1 MRFNQR
7 LMVCVSLSR
16 AFLLNLSSIHM
27 VSTVLSPAIEK
38 SGDPY
43 APVRA
48 LRKVRHDRL
57 KKQLFEMDKDAR
69 LRSGQ
74 RGFQARKALTAFEK
88 IVEESTVKFEQ
99 EDSEIEDS
107 VLREESEAALDLLT
121 ELQGQLEPVSF
132 WSGS

>member
-1 MRFNQR
+1 M
-7 LMVCVSLSR
+7 
-16 AFLLNLSSIHM
+16 LLPS
-27 VSTVLSPAIEK
+27 IEK

-57 KKQLFEMDKDAR
+57 KNQLFEMDKDAR

-88 IVEESTVKFEQ
+88 RVEESAAKLEQ
-99 EDSEIEDS
+99 EDSEIDVT

-121 ELQGQLEPVSF
+121 ELQGQLEPVSPKPD
-132 WSGS
+132 SDK